1 MEDLESTIS
10 QILGNPESMAQIMS
24 LAKSLGVTPPQE
36 DGPPQESPPQDTP
49 VSDDSLQMMMEL
61 VQQFGATDQR
71 EAQLLRALKP
81 YFSQDRQQRIDRALR
96 IAKLSKIAGATLRSF
111 GKKE

>member
-36 DGPPQESPPQDTP
+36 DEPAQEPPPQEAP
-49 VSDDSLQMMMEL
+49 VPDDSLQMMMEL
-61 VQQFGATDQR
+61 VRQFGSTDQR
-71 EAQLLRALKP
+71 ETQLLSALKP